1 MVKRDDKLAL
11 SKQQDQL
18 EQQARLKKQQ
28 QQQQQQQTSVVN
40 AGLDKV
46 GNPRVIEQTRSPSLR
61 RILPHPPLQE

>member
-46 GNPRVIEQTRSPSLR
+46 GNRVIEQTRSPSLR

>member
-28 QQQQQQQTSVVN
+28 QQQQTSVVN

-46 GNPRVIEQTRSPSLR
+46 GNPLVIEQTRSPSLR